1 MMASEVFEPVGKRTV
16 ATISRQSLHGE
27 IVTRLRD
34 MIIEGEL
41 QPGERIYENQLG
53 EELGVSRTPLREALK
68 FLASEGL
75 VELVPSRGAVVK
87 RFSAKDVE
95 DMLIVIR
102 SLEMLA
108 GRLAC
113 VQASDE
119 DIARIRQLHDAM
131 VNHYRQGERLEYYK
145 LNQQI
150 HTGIVALAN
159 NAPLAEVHGLLQSRV
174 KRIRFIGHEGAER
187 WAGAVAEHE
196 RIIAALEAR
205 DAETLAH
212 ELDTHLVNGW
222 ERVKSVV

>member
-1 MMASEVFEPVGKRTV
+1 MASEVIEPAGRRTV

-34 MIIEGEL
+34 MIIEGDL

-102 SLEMLA
+102 SMEMLA
-108 GRLAC
+108 GRFAC
-113 VQASDE
+113 AQASDE
-119 DIARIRQLHDAM
+119 GIAQIRVLHDAM
-131 VNHYRQGERLEYYK
+131 VRHYEAGERLEYYK

-212 ELDTHLVNGW
+212 ELDIHLANGW

>member
-1 MMASEVFEPVGKRTV
+1 MASDVVEHGGRRTV

-34 MIIEGEL
+34 MIIEGDL

-87 RFSAKDVE
+87 RFSAKDIE
-95 DMLIVIR
+95 DMLIVLR

-108 GRLAC
+108 GKIAC
-113 VQASDE
+113 RQASDE
-119 DIARIRQLHDAM
+119 EIAQIRALHDAM
-131 VNHYRQGERLEYYK
+131 VRHYKAGERLEYYK

-196 RIIAALEAR
+196 RIIAALEQR
-205 DAETLAH
+205 DAETLAQ
-212 ELDTHLVNGW
+212 ELDVHLVNGW

>member
-1 MMASEVFEPVGKRTV
+1 MASDVVEHGGRRTV

-34 MIIEGEL
+34 MIIEGDL

-87 RFSAKDVE
+87 RFSAKDIE
-95 DMLIVIR
+95 DMLIVLR

-108 GRLAC
+108 GKIAC
-113 VQASDE
+113 SQASDE
-119 DIARIRQLHDAM
+119 EIAQIRALHDAM
-131 VNHYRQGERLEYYK
+131 VRHYKAGERLEYYK

-196 RIIAALEAR
+196 RIITALEQR
-205 DAETLAH
+205 DADTLAQ
-212 ELDTHLVNGW
+212 ELDVHLANGW

>member
-1 MMASEVFEPVGKRTV
+1 MASDIVEPAGRRTI

-34 MIIEGEL
+34 MIIEGDL
-41 QPGERIYENQLG
+41 QPGERIYENQIG

-95 DMLIVIR
+95 DMLLVIR
-102 SLEMLA
+102 SMEMLA

-113 VQASDE
+113 AQASDE
-119 DIARIRQLHDAM
+119 GIGQVRVLHDAM
-131 VNHYRQGERLEYYK
+131 IAHYKAGERLEYYK

-150 HTGIVALAN
+150 HTGIVALAD

-196 RIIAALEAR
+196 RIMAALEAR
-205 DAETLAH
+205 DADTLAH
-212 ELDTHLVNGW
+212 ELDLHLINGW
-222 ERVKSVV
+222 ERVKSGV

>member
-1 MMASEVFEPVGKRTV
+1 MASEVIEQAGRRTV
-16 ATISRQSLHGE
+16 TAISRQSLHGE
-27 IVTRLRD
+27 IVSRLRD
-34 MIIEGEL
+34 MIIEGDL
-41 QPGERIYENQLG
+41 QPGQRIYENQLG

-102 SLEMLA
+102 SMEMLA
-108 GRLAC
+108 ARLAC
-113 VQASDE
+113 AKASDE
-119 DIARIRQLHDAM
+119 AIARLRVLHDAM
-131 VNHYRQGERLEYYK
+131 VRHYQAGERLEYYK

-150 HTGIVALAN
+150 HTGIVALAD
-159 NAPLAEVHGLLQSRV
+159 NAPLTEVHGLLQSRV

-187 WAGAVAEHE
+187 WASAVAEHE

-205 DAETLAH
+205 DAETLAR
-212 ELDTHLVNGW
+212 ELDIHLENGW

>member
-1 MMASEVFEPVGKRTV
+1 MASEVIEQAGRRTV
-16 ATISRQSLHGE
+16 TAISRQSLHGE
-27 IVTRLRD
+27 IVNRLRD
-34 MIIEGEL
+34 MIIEGDL
-41 QPGERIYENQLG
+41 QPGQRIYENQVG

-87 RFSAKDVE
+87 RFSPKDVE

-102 SLEMLA
+102 SMEMLA
-108 GRLAC
+108 ARLAC
-113 VQASDE
+113 TKASDE
-119 DIARIRQLHDAM
+119 DIARLRVLHDSM
-131 VNHYRQGERLEYYK
+131 VRHYKAGERLEYYK

-150 HTGIVALAN
+150 HTGIVALAD

-174 KRIRFIGHEGAER
+174 KRIRFIGHEGPER
-187 WAGAVAEHE
+187 WADAVAEHE

-205 DAETLAH
+205 DAETLAR
-212 ELDTHLVNGW
+212 ELDTHLENGW

>member
-1 MMASEVFEPVGKRTV
+1 MASEVIEPTGRRTV
-16 ATISRQSLHGE
+16 TTISRQSLHGE

-34 MIIEGEL
+34 MIIEGDL
-41 QPGERIYENQLG
+41 QPGQRIPENQIG

-75 VELVPSRGAVVK
+75 VELIPSRGAVVK

-102 SLEMLA
+102 SMEMLA
-108 GRLAC
+108 ARLAC
-113 VQASDE
+113 VHASDE
-119 DIARIRQLHDAM
+119 GIARLRVLHDAM
-131 VNHYRQGERLEYYK
+131 VAHYQAGERLEYYK

-150 HTGIVALAN
+150 HTGIVALAD
-159 NAPLAEVHGLLQSRV
+159 NAPLGEVHALLQSRV

-187 WAGAVAEHE
+187 WADAVAEHE

-205 DAETLAH
+205 DAETLAR
-212 ELDTHLVNGW
+212 ELDVHLANGW

>member
-1 MMASEVFEPVGKRTV
+1 MASEVVEPAGRRAV

-34 MIIEGEL
+34 MIIEGDL

-87 RFSAKDVE
+87 RFSPKDIE

-102 SLEMLA
+102 SMEMLA
-108 GRLAC
+108 GRIAC
-113 VQASDE
+113 AIASDE
-119 DIARIRQLHDAM
+119 GIAGLRLLHDAM
-131 VNHYRQGERLEYYK
+131 VRHYEAGERLEYYK

-150 HTGIVALAN
+150 HTGIVALAD

-174 KRIRFIGHEGAER
+174 KRIRFIGHEGPER
-187 WAGAVAEHE
+187 WANAVAEHE
-196 RIIAALEAR
+196 RIMAALERR
-205 DAETLAH
+205 DAETLAR
-212 ELDTHLVNGW
+212 ELDVHLANGW
-222 ERVKSVV
+222 ERVKSVL